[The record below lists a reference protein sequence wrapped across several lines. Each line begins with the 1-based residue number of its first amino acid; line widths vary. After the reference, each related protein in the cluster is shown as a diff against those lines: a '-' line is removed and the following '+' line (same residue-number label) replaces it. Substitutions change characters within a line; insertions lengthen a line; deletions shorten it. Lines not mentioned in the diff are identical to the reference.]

1 MGCDETTSINEQEAS
16 ANSNEE
22 DYDRSAPLS
31 KRIKLNTNPRKDE
44 VTISVQGSEIQTIRV
59 IDILGSTK
67 EVIDLR
73 SDPQGSVTINVS
85 DYPSTQYLINV
96 VATEGEETVFYNK
109 LH

>member
-1 MGCDETTSINEQEAS
+1 MTKK
-16 ANSNEE
+16 

-31 KRIKLNTNPRKDE
+31 KRIKLKANPRKDE
-44 VTISVQGSEIQTIRV
+44 VTVSVQGSDIQTIRV

-67 EVIDLR
+67 EAIFDLR
-73 SDPQGSVTINVS
+73 NDPQGSVTIDVS

-96 VATEGEETVFYNK
+96 VATDGEETIFYNK